1 MSEYVLKVGDIVNRI
16 FFICGQKIMLDYD
29 LANIYGVETRVLNQA
44 VKRNQKRFPGD
55 FLFQLTQ
62 DEWESLRSQFVI
74 LEIPKNQKQGL
85 PGRGKYRKFLPYGFT
100 EHGALMLASV
110 LNSEEAINASIFVVR
125 AFIKLREFLELN
137 KELAKK
143 IEELEAKYD
152 SQFSLVFQAIKE
164 LIHQK
169 NEPVAPIGYRISGAR
184 KKT

>member
-1 MSEYVLKVGDIVNRI
+1 MSEPVLKVGDIVTRI
-16 FFICGQKIMLDYD
+16 FFIRGQKVMLDYD
-29 LANIYGVETRVLNQA
+29 LASIYGVATRVLNQA
-44 VKRNQKRFPGD
+44 VKRNQRRFPDD
-55 FLFQLTQ
+55 FLFQLTR

-74 LEIPKNQKQGL
+74 LERTSKQEQEL
-85 PGRGKYRKFLPYGFT
+85 SGRGKYKKFLPYAFS

-125 AFIKLREFLELN
+125 AFIKLREFLEMN

-169 NEPVAPIGYRISGAR
+169 NEPVTPVGFRISGA
-184 KKT
+184 KKKS